1 MKIYREGQYI
11 MKTCGIYEVTVMED
25 ERGFNLFPYDQQLS
39 DELEFSIQQVNQ
51 PFSIEPYTLRGLHF
65 QEASYEQAKLSSA

>member
-1 MKIYREGQYI
+1 
-11 MKTCGIYEVTVMED
+11 MED

-51 PFSIEPYTLRGLHF
+51 SFSIEPYTLRGLHF